1 MEQQGEALLPGSTEA
16 QVTHIVESQQQAQ
29 AAIIT
34 EEHIGTTIIETLIE
48 APALQD
54 ALPTIN
60 TEILVEAPIHQ
71 TQHEQPVVETQHG
84 YEQTTTINE
93 TSPADTHEQ
102 QVEVQPV
109 GVTTVQIS
117 DLQEPLSAAPV
128 EEVIDEQTQV
138 ALTNEMLVQ
147 EVAAEDAPLVQ
158 TQAEGDI
165 IAPAADL
172 ETILPANGE
181 EMPAANALEGDIP
194 ATEAPNNDEPA
205 ANPNAVDAAVNEP
218 AANLDIAEAVV
229 DEPVANPDPVEAAAD
244 EPVIDLEV
252 QEAGVDEAAAEEDS
266 EDDDIDNSTAVPEVF
281 HRCDDYEWMT
291 RKHIPLKG
299 ELEERTCLYH
309 EWRIEDW
316 AGLDRRTTSPEFLIG
331 GYRWRLLV
339 FPRGNNTTD
348 QVAVYLDSAEP
359 QGDNSWHVCAQFAL
373 IISNFDDSTVH
384 FTNSSHHRFNN
395 DESDWGFT
403 KFFAIADL
411 ERARDSRG
419 ISILNNNRLV
429 ISTYVRV
436 YKDPTGLLWQESTG
450 YDSKAATGFVGL
462 ENQGATC
469 YMNSMLQSLYFTN
482 YFRKSV
488 YDIATDDNEEPSQSV
503 TLALQH
509 VFYQLSISSKAVSTK
524 DLTQSFGWDEVES
537 FRQHD
542 VQEFNRVLLE
552 NLEQK
557 MKGTK
562 ADGAIQYLFGGKTR
576 SYIKCENVGYKSSV
590 VESFY
595 DIQLNVKGCDTLRDS
610 FLDYVKEETLEG
622 DNQYFVEGHG
632 FQDAKKGIEFESLPP
647 VLHLHLKRFEYC
659 PERQAMVKIND
670 RHEYPEKLD
679 LAEFV
684 ADGEQKTQ
692 LGEDGYKY
700 SLYGVLVHCG
710 IMNRGHYFALL
721 KPQKEG
727 NWYRFNDD
735 TVTQGTMA
743 DVLEDNY
750 GNRDSEEDIETLA
763 LPERQAKR
771 QQRVTNAYMLIYI
784 RDSAIEE
791 VLKPITPEEVPE
803 KILKQLEEERKA
815 QEEEKKAKEE
825 ALLYFDARVVS
836 DDDFRA
842 HNGFD
847 LYNTTSEAAGKA
859 LKVKKKDNFA
869 TFKRTLAEDHGIPE
883 DQLRVWT
890 LVKRQNDTFRTD
902 VPIPDT
908 EAMTPMEAV
917 REKYGTRT
925 ATDLKCY
932 LEIPE
937 RPIKANNGR
946 TSWFQNETYNG
957 NIMIFVKFYDPFT
970 TTMRG
975 IGKLYVHKQTVVGDI
990 VGRLNEMK
998 GFPAHTS
1005 LKLFEEIKPSMIE
1018 PMKVKLT
1025 FHQCEIQ
1032 GGDII
1037 VFQKEL
1043 TPKETEEL
1051 EQKKLRA
1058 TVPQYFDYIH
1068 NRLMVEFKP
1077 KTEKDAHMPTFLV
1090 ELSKKNTYD
1099 EISAVVSSKLE
1110 IDPLYVQFT
1119 SSSVGG
1125 VPKKVILKNTNLS
1138 LVEILSPG
1146 YVEGNEKTTLFY
1158 QKLDM
1163 SIVELETK
1171 RTFKVTWLGPTMKK
1185 ESTHEM
1191 LLPKDGN
1198 IGDIIDELE
1207 KRVTLSPN
1215 GTGKIRM
1222 FSTYESKIQAEF
1234 TRDNSMREHDDQNDL
1249 YAEEIPKEEDEK
1261 TENDK
1266 LFSCFHFSG
1275 ECTKQ
1280 YGVPFKI
1287 VTKEGEP
1294 FSETKNR
1301 IRARLGMDEEEFERI
1316 KFVIFDTNGRITP
1329 VKLDDKLFEATT
1341 NENEALGLDHAE
1353 KKEKPVVQSTNPEAE
1368 TPITIS
1374 G

>member
-1 MEQQGEALLPGSTEA
+1 MEQPTAGLLTGPQET
-16 QVTHIVESQQQAQ
+16 QT
-29 AAIIT
+29 
-34 EEHIGTTIIETLIE
+34 TLIE
-48 APALQD
+48 APQPPPVVVDDQETVPSLVPIVETSTEAVATTPPPQEVNPAVQTDLTVEV
-54 ALPTIN
+54 PTQQSQP
-60 TEILVEAPIHQ
+60 EPP
-71 TQHEQPVVETQHG
+71 EQP
-84 YEQTTTINE
+84 
-93 TSPADTHEQ
+93 THEAHHVDE
-102 QVEVQPV
+102 QVAPTNGNTQESVPGEQ
-109 GVTTVQIS
+109 
-117 DLQEPLSAAPV
+117 QEPAQVNGATTEQETVGTMNDTPAAPV
-128 EEVIDEQTQV
+128 E
-138 ALTNEMLVQ
+138 Q
-147 EVAAEDAPLVQ
+147 EVATDQELAVQPVEIIVQEAAVDDAP
-158 TQAEGDI
+158 AEEAVVVDAAVAIAAGDEAPAGDAPAVDALAVE
-165 IAPAADL
+165 APAA
-172 ETILPANGE
+172 N
-181 EMPAANALEGDIP
+181 
-194 ATEAPNNDEPA
+194 EPA
-205 ANPNAVDAAVNEP
+205 ANPDAVE
-218 AANLDIAEAVV
+218 
-229 DEPVANPDPVEAAAD
+229 EAAAD
-244 EPVIDLEV
+244 APADGEV
-252 QEAGVDEAAAEEDS
+252 AEAADDAES
-266 EDDDIDNSTAVPEVF
+266 DDDDDDDAAEATPEFF
-281 HRCDDYEWMT
+281 HRCDDAEWMT

-299 ELEERTCLYH
+299 ELEERTCVYH
-309 EWRIEDW
+309 EWRIDDW
-316 AGLDRRTTSPEFLIG
+316 AGLDRRTTSPEFVIG
-331 GYRWRLLV
+331 GYKWRLLV

-359 QGDNSWHVCAQFAL
+359 QGDDSWHVCAQFAL
-373 IISNFDDSTVH
+373 IISNPDDPTVH

-403 KFFAIADL
+403 KFYAIAEL

-436 YKDPTGLLWQESTG
+436 YKDPTGLLWQESNG
-450 YDSKAATGFVGL
+450 YDSKASTGFVGL

-482 YFRKSV
+482 YFRKAV
-488 YDIATDDNEEPSQSV
+488 YDIATDEEEPSQSV
-503 TLALQH
+503 ALALQH

-542 VQEFNRVLLE
+542 VQEFNRVLQE
-552 NLEQK
+552 SLEQK
-557 MKGTK
+557 MRGTK
-562 ADGAIQYLFGGKTR
+562 AEGAIQYLFGGKTK
-576 SYIKCENVGYKSSV
+576 SFVKCLNVEYESSLT
-590 VESFY
+590 ETFC
-595 DIQLNVKGCDTLRDS
+595 DIQLNVKGCATLRDS
-610 FLDYVKEETLEG
+610 FIDYVKVETLDG
-622 DNQYFVEGHG
+622 DNQYYAEGHG
-632 FQDAKKGIEFESLPP
+632 LQDAKKGVTFESLPP
-647 VLHLHLKRFEYC
+647 VLHLHLKRFEYS

-670 RHEYPEKLD
+670 RHEYPEKID

-684 ADGEQKTQ
+684 ADGEQKEK

-700 SLYGVLVHCG
+700 SIYGVLVHSG
-710 IMNRGHYFALL
+710 VMNRGHYFALL
-721 KPQKEG
+721 KPQAEG

-735 TVTQGTMA
+735 TVTQGTLA

-750 GNRDSEEDIETLA
+750 GSGDPEEDIEALP

-771 QQRVTNAYMLIYI
+771 QKRVTNAYMLIYI
-784 RDSAIEE
+784 RDSAVEE
-791 VLKPITPEEVPE
+791 ILKPVTAEEVPE

-815 QEEEKKAKEE
+815 QEAEKKAKEE
-825 ALLYFDARVVS
+825 ALLCFDARVVS
-836 DDDFRA
+836 DNDFRA

-847 LYNTTSEAAGKA
+847 LYNTASETTGKA
-859 LKVKKKDNFA
+859 LRVKKKDTYA
-869 TFKRTLAEDHGIPE
+869 SFKRTLAEDHGIPE

-925 ATDLKCY
+925 AADLKCY

-975 IGKLYVHKQTVVGDI
+975 LGKLYVHKQTVVGDI

-1043 TPKETEEL
+1043 TQKETEEL
-1051 EQKKLRA
+1051 EQRKLRA

-1077 KTEKDAHMPTFLV
+1077 KTDNDAHLPTFLV

-1099 EISAVVSSKLE
+1099 EIAAVASAKLE
-1110 IDPLYVQFT
+1110 IDPLFVQFT

-1125 VPKKVILKNTNLS
+1125 VPKKVILKDTKLS
-1138 LVEILSPG
+1138 LEEILSPG
-1146 YVEGNEKTTLFY
+1146 YVQGNEKTTLFY

-1171 RTFKVTWLGPTMKK
+1171 RMFKVTWLSPTLKK

-1191 LLPKDGN
+1191 LLPKAGN
-1198 IGDIIDELE
+1198 IAEVIEELE
-1207 KRVTLSPN
+1207 KRVTLSPE

-1222 FSTYESKIQAEF
+1222 FSLYESKIQSEF
-1234 TRDNSMREHDDQNDL
+1234 DREDPKSDHDDQNEL
-1249 YAEEIPKEEDEK
+1249 FAEEIPKEEAEK
-1261 TENDK
+1261 AENDK
-1266 LFSCFHFSG
+1266 LLSCFHFSG

-1280 YGVPFKI
+1280 YGIPFKI
-1287 VTKEGEP
+1287 VVKEGEL
-1294 FSETKNR
+1294 FSETKVR
-1301 IRARLGMDEEEFERI
+1301 IRARLGMEEEDFEKV
-1316 KFVIFDTNGRITP
+1316 KFVINDSSDRITP
-1329 VKLDDKLFEATT
+1329 VKLDDKLSEATIT
-1341 NENEALGLDHAE
+1341 ENESLGLDHVE
-1353 KKEKPVVQSTNPEAE
+1353 KKEKLKPQPANPEVEA
-1368 TPITIS
+1368 PITIS

>member
-1 MEQQGEALLPGSTEA
+1 MEHPTTVQLTGA
-16 QVTHIVESQQQAQ
+16 QETQVAQ
-29 AAIIT
+29 ADELQQPQVAPNHQ
-34 EEHIGTTIIETLIE
+34 EHIGPVAETLIE
-48 APALQD
+48 TVVAQLNHLQLD
-54 ALPTIN
+54 EPTPPPQEAHP
-60 TEILVEAPIHQ
+60 TLQAEQTVEGP
-71 TQHEQPVVETQHG
+71 TQEPQLEQPT
-84 YEQTTTINE
+84 NN
-93 TSPADTHEQ
+93 THEQ
-102 QVEVQPV
+102 GQAVPANNTQTNIPEQAQVEGAVVEPAEQVEQAVVANQEQAVQ
-109 GVTTVQIS
+109 
-117 DLQEPLSAAPV
+117 AA
-128 EEVIDEQTQV
+128 ETI
-138 ALTNEMLVQ
+138 AQ
-147 EVAAEDAPLVQ
+147 EVPAGDAPIEQAVAADAAVAIAAGDEAPAVEALVGDVPAADAPAADEAVANPEAPAADAPAEGEVANAAAEDADSDD
-158 TQAEGDI
+158 EEDED
-165 IAPAADL
+165 AAD
-172 ETILPANGE
+172 
-181 EMPAANALEGDIP
+181 
-194 ATEAPNNDEPA
+194 AT
-205 ANPNAVDAAVNEP
+205 
-218 AANLDIAEAVV
+218 
-229 DEPVANPDPVEAAAD
+229 
-244 EPVIDLEV
+244 
-252 QEAGVDEAAAEEDS
+252 
-266 EDDDIDNSTAVPEVF
+266 PEVF
-281 HRCDDYEWMT
+281 HRCDDVEWMT

-299 ELEERTCLYH
+299 ELEERTCVYH
-309 EWRIEDW
+309 EWRIDDW
-316 AGLDRRTTSPEFLIG
+316 AGLDRRTTSPEFVIG

-359 QGDNSWHVCAQFAL
+359 Q
-373 IISNFDDSTVH
+373 IRPSTSPTV
-384 FTNSSHHRFNN
+384 SSHHRFNN

-411 ERARDSRG
+411 ERGRDSRG

-436 YKDPTGLLWQESTG
+436 YKDPTGLLWQESNG
-450 YDSKAATGFVGL
+450 YDSKASTGFVGL

-482 YFRKSV
+482 YFRK
-488 YDIATDDNEEPSQSV
+488 A
-503 TLALQH
+503 H
-509 VFYQLSISSKAVSTK
+509 VFYQLSVSSKAVSTK

-542 VQEFNRVLLE
+542 VQEFNRVLQQ

-557 MKGTK
+557 MRGTK
-562 ADGAIQYLFGGKTR
+562 AEGALQYLFEGKTK
-576 SYIKCENVGYKSSV
+576 SFVKCLSVDYESSLT
-590 VESFY
+590 ETFY
-595 DIQLNVKGCDTLRDS
+595 DIQLNVRGCATLRDS
-610 FLDYVKEETLEG
+610 FVDYVNVETLDG
-622 DNQYFVEGHG
+622 DNQYHAEGHG
-632 FQDAKKGIEFESLPP
+632 LQDAKKGVIFESLPP
-647 VLHLHLKRFEYC
+647 VLHLHLKRFEYSS
-659 PERQAMVKIND
+659 ERQTMIKIND
-670 RHEYPEKLD
+670 RHEYPEKID

-684 ADGEQKTQ
+684 ADGEQKEK

-700 SLYGVLVHCG
+700 SLYGVLVHSG
-710 IMNRGHYFALL
+710 VMNRGHYFALL
-721 KPQKEG
+721 KPQSDG

-735 TVTQGTMA
+735 TVTQGTLT

-750 GNRDSEEDIETLA
+750 GSREPEEDTDAMA
-763 LPERQAKR
+763 LSERQASR
-771 QQRVTNAYMLIYI
+771 QKRVTNAYMLIYI
-784 RDSAIEE
+784 RDSAVEE
-791 VLKPITPEEVPE
+791 VLKTVTAEEVPE

-815 QEEEKKAKEE
+815 QEAEKKAKEE
-825 ALLYFDARVVS
+825 ALLCFDARVVS
-836 DDDFRA
+836 DIEFRA

-847 LYNTTSEAAGKA
+847 LYNTTSETTGKA
-859 LKVKKKDNFA
+859 LKVKKKDTYA
-869 TFKRTLAEDHGIPE
+869 SFKRTLAENHGIPE

-908 EAMTPMEAV
+908 ESMTPMEAV

-970 TTMRG
+970 MTMRG
-975 IGKLYVHKQTVVGDI
+975 LGKLYVHKQTVVGDI

-1043 TPKETEEL
+1043 TQKETEDL
-1051 EQKKLRA
+1051 EQRKLRA

-1077 KTEKDAHMPTFLV
+1077 KTEKDAHLPTYLV

-1099 EISAVVSSKLE
+1099 EIAAVASEKLE
-1110 IDPLYVQFT
+1110 IDPLFVQFT

-1125 VPKKVILKNTNLS
+1125 VPKKVILKDTTLS
-1138 LVEILSPG
+1138 LEEILSPG
-1146 YVEGNEKTTLFY
+1146 YVPGNEKTTLFY

-1171 RTFKVTWLGPTMKK
+1171 RLFKVTWLSPTLKK

-1191 LLPKDGN
+1191 LLPKAGT
-1198 IGDIIDELE
+1198 IAEIIQELE
-1207 KRVTLSPN
+1207 LLVKLSPE
-1215 GTGKIRM
+1215 GSGKIRM
-1222 FSTYESKIQAEF
+1222 FSLYESKIQNEF
-1234 TRDNSMREHDDQNDL
+1234 DRDDPKSDHDDQNEL
-1249 YAEEIPKEEDEK
+1249 YAEEIPKDEIDK

-1266 LFSCFHFSG
+1266 LLSCFHFSG
-1275 ECTKQ
+1275 DCSKP
-1280 YGVPFKI
+1280 YGIPFKI
-1287 VTKEGEP
+1287 VIKDGEP
-1294 FSETKNR
+1294 FSETKLR
-1301 IRARLGMDEEEFERI
+1301 IQARLGMNAEEFEKV
-1316 KFVIFDTNGRITP
+1316 KFVLYNNSDRITSM
-1329 VKLDDKLFEATT
+1329 KLDDKLSEATIT
-1341 NENEALGLDHAE
+1341 ENESLGLDHVE
-1353 KKEKPVVQSTNPEAE
+1353 KKDKPKPQPENPEAE
-1368 TPITIS
+1368 APITIS